1 MIARTGW
8 RGLGMATLLQQQ
20 AKLEVEKKRNE
31 LYDFCKQY
39 GFLHSN
45 TIQCSQELDQ
55 LINQLFKSFTAFR
68 EERYEYL
75 II

>member
-1 MIARTGW
+1 ME
-8 RGLGMATLLQQQ
+8 GLGMATLLQQQ
-20 AKLEVEKKRNE
+20 AILEIEKKRNE
-31 LYDFCKQY
+31 LYAFCNQY
-39 GFLHSN
+39 GFLHFN

-55 LINQLFKSFTAFR
+55 LINQLFKRYTALR

>member
-1 MIARTGW
+1 MT
-8 RGLGMATLLQQQ
+8 TLLQQQ
-20 AKLEVEKKRNE
+20 AKLEIEKKRNE
-31 LYDFCKQY
+31 LYDICKKY

-45 TIQCSQELDQ
+45 TIQCSYELDQ
-55 LINQLFKSFTAFR
+55 LINQFFKGFTALK